1 MRVQVSPGLPNFN
14 NMTEHQKKLVNELI
28 QVHICDIREKIN
40 ECKAYKREA
49 ANTAEQEYLDES
61 IKFWQEQ
68 MSEFKNIKL

>member
-1 MRVQVSPGLPNFN
+1 
-14 NMTEHQKKLVNELI
+14 MTEYQKKLVNELI

-40 ECKAYKREA
+40 ECEAYKREA

-68 MSEFKNIKL
+68 ISEFENIKL